1 MTSARKTLPRFE
13 FDYPDGA
20 GTGIHLEADE
30 RSKALAEAATK
41 DDIQQWWQEW
51 EHSTTDEPIA
61 DDHLPLARAV
71 YQQSTY
77 TRIHREL
84 WLQAKAD
91 TDRAAV
97 AYARA
102 TVAAVYGIDPEALDG
117 PAARKVWEAT
127 EKHADDLDRAI
138 TWGSSPAEKSAA
150 TRARRQCDRLEKF
163 LEVAGLMHHDDDTF
177 QPVFAGNAQPEAS

>member
-13 FDYPDGA
+13 FDYPDGT

-127 EKHADDLDRAI
+127 ENTLT
-138 TWGSSPAEKSAA
+138 TWTAPSRGAA
-150 TRARRQCDRLEKF
+150 ARRRSPRRREPGDSATGWRSSSRSQ
-163 LEVAGLMHHDDDTF
+163 G
-177 QPVFAGNAQPEAS
+177 